1 MCKGYN
7 MIKKTQMSPI
17 SSSLGVSSYRPASK
31 TLLESHPLS
40 RIRQYFQHG
49 DLPWQGLLG
58 LVAILVMILMLAI
71 GWMLWQSSVDARAAF
86 GWNFLTPTAD
96 ASWDPVND
104 HFQAWPFIYGTLLT
118 SLVALI
124 LALPVSLGIAIFLA
138 ELCPA
143 WLRTPLNWLVEL
155 LAAIPSV
162 VYGLWG
168 LFIFLPMVV
177 APFGVGLF
185 SAFGQIPLIG
195 ALFTG
200 PVPAG
205 GASRL
210 GAALVLAIMISPT
223 IAAVSRDVLLAIPAA
238 QREASLALGSTQ
250 WETIWQVLL
259 PYGISGILGAVILGL
274 GRALGETMAVTMV
287 IGNSIEGSASLL
299 RPGYTMASI
308 IANEF
313 AEAVTKLHSQ
323 ALIEVG
329 FTLFVLTL
337 LLNMLAR
344 FLVWRVASKTPQEA
358 RV

>member
-1 MCKGYN
+1 
-7 MIKKTQMSPI
+7 MIKNNQP
-17 SSSLGVSSYRPASK
+17 VPESYPFRA
-31 TLLESHPLS
+31 
-40 RIRQYFQHG
+40 IRQFFQHG
-49 DLPWQGLLG
+49 DLPWQVILM
-58 LVAILVMILMLAI
+58 LVGFLVMVLMLAI
-71 GWMLWQSSVDARAAF
+71 GWMLWSTSPDARAEF
-86 GWNFLTPTAD
+86 GFKFLLPA
-96 ASWDPVND
+96 AESNWDPVNNQ
-104 HFQAWPFIYGTLLT
+104 FGAWPFIYGTLLT
-118 SLVALI
+118 SLVAI
-124 LALPVSLGIAIFLA
+124 VLAVPVSLGIAVFLA
-138 ELCPA
+138 EICPD

-168 LFIFLPMVV
+168 LFVFLPIVV
-177 APFGVGLF
+177 APIGAGMAAVFGE
-185 SAFGQIPLIG
+185 IPLF
-195 ALFTG
+195 LG
-200 PVPAG
+200 PIPAS

-210 GAALVLAIMISPT
+210 GAALVLSVMIIPT
-223 IAAVSRDVLLAIPAA
+223 IAAVSRDVLLAIPAS
-238 QREASLALGSTQ
+238 QREASLALGSTR

-259 PYGISGILGAVILGL
+259 PYGLSGILGAVILGL

-287 IGNSIEGSASLL
+287 IGNSIDNSVSLL

-329 FTLFVLTL
+329 FVLFVITL

-344 FLVWRVASKTPQEA
+344 FLVWRVASKTPQDA